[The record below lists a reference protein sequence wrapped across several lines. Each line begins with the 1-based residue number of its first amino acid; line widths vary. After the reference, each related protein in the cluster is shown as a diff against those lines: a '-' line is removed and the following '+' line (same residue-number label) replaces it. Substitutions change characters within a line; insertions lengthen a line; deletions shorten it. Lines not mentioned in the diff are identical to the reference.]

1 MAARLTTFVVVAI
14 VAATLI
20 AGLIVGAQRD
30 DSDGLIDL
38 IVHNGKVYAAD
49 AAGTM
54 AEAIAVRGNQIVR
67 VGSDRDVLRLRR
79 PQTQMIDARGAAVLP
94 GFNDAHVHFISGGL
108 ALDKI
113 DLLDAV
119 TVDDI
124 QQRIREWADANP
136 DRPWVQGRGWYY
148 QPFPGSLPTRQML
161 DALVPDRPAYLV
173 SYDGH
178 TAWTNTKALRLAGIT
193 KRTPAPRNGV
203 IVKDPHTGEPTGV
216 LKEAAMSLVGRL
228 VPVPTREDR
237 ARALHAAIGEAQRYG
252 VTSVQVAGG
261 SVEDLALYD
270 EAARAG
276 ELQVRVYAAI
286 SPGGSLDEPAL
297 ERLEGIRRQ
306 YSDDAL
312 FKTGA
317 LKISLDG
324 VIEAHTAAML
334 APYANRADGGEPT
347 LAADDLNRGVR
358 LADARGWQVMAHAI
372 GDRAIRMAL
381 DAYAHA
387 ERSNPVPPRGRRH
400 RIEHIETVDPA
411 DIGRFGA
418 LGVIASMQPFH
429 GSPSPVQIDV
439 WTRNIGEERASRGW
453 PYRSIAAA
461 RGPLAFGSD
470 WPVVSLNP
478 MLGLHTAVN
487 RTTPDGIPEGGWY
500 PAQRIA
506 LKAAINAYTSGSA
519 WASFD
524 EQRKGTLTPGMLAD
538 MVILSDNVFS
548 SKAKP
553 AALASTRVAVTV
565 FDGKVVYRR
574 DRAGTN

>member
-1 MAARLTTFVVVAI
+1 MAARLTTFVVVGI

-30 DSDGLIDL
+30 DSDGPIDL
-38 IVHNGKVYAAD
+38 IIHNGTVYTAD
-49 AAGTM
+49 ADGTT
-54 AEAIAVRGNQIVR
+54 AEAVAVRGNQIVR

-79 PQTQMIDARGAAVLP
+79 PQTQVIDARGRAVVP
-94 GFNDAHVHFISGGL
+94 GFNDAHAHFIGGGL

-113 DLLDAV
+113 DLLDA
-119 TVDDI
+119 TTLEDI
-124 QQRIREWADANP
+124 QQRIRAWAAANP
-136 DRPWVQGRGWYY
+136 DQPWVLGRGWYY
-148 QPFPGSLPTRQML
+148 QPFPGGLPTRQML
-161 DALVPDRPAYLV
+161 DALVPNRPARIV

-178 TAWTNTKALRLAGIT
+178 TAWVNTKALKLAGIT
-193 KRTPAPRNGV
+193 KRTESPTNGV
-203 IVKDPHTGEPTGV
+203 IVKDPRTGEPTGV

-228 VPVPTREDR
+228 VPTPTRDDR
-237 ARALHAAIGEAQRYG
+237 ARALRSAVTEAQRYG

-261 SVEDLALYD
+261 TVEDLELYD

-276 ELQVRVYAAI
+276 ELGVRLYAAL
-286 SPGGSLDEPAL
+286 STGGAPDEAFL
-297 ERLEGIRRQ
+297 ERLEDVRQ
-306 YSDDAL
+306 KYADGAL
-312 FKTGA
+312 FKAGA
-317 LKISLDG
+317 LKIGLDG

-334 APYANRADGGEPT
+334 APYANRADAGHSTIAP
-347 LAADDLNRGVR
+347 DDLNRGVR
-358 LADARGWQVMAHAI
+358 LADARGWQVLTHAI

-387 ERSNPVPPRGRRH
+387 ARSNPLPSRGRRH

-429 GSPSPVQIDV
+429 GSPSPSQIDI

-453 PYRSIAAA
+453 AYRSIASGH
-461 RGPLAFGSD
+461 GPLAFGSD

-487 RTTPDGIPEGGWY
+487 RTSQDGEPQGGWY
-500 PAQRIA
+500 PAQRIS
-506 LKAAINAYTSGSA
+506 LKAAINAYTAGSA

-538 MVILSDNVFS
+538 IVILSNDIFS

-553 AALASTRVAVTV
+553 ADLASTRAVVTV

-574 DRAGTN
+574 DHAGTN